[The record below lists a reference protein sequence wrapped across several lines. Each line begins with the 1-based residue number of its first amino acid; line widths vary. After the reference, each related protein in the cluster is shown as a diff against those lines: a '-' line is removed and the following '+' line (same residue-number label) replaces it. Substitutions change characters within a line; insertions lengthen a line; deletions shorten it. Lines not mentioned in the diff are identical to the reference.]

1 MENHKSKNVLKQILP
16 IMVLCL
22 VWMSLMQLTVVQAEQ
37 PEQVPTGSIPTVTGT
52 PVGAVALVLD
62 SEQGI
67 VNVRSGPSTLAYDI
81 VGVLVVGQEVPALG
95 RSPGGDWVLI
105 TYPGVAGGVAW
116 IYSDLVEVR
125 GTLPI
130 IEPPATPTLQVT
142 PTIDPTLAAQFLV
155 EIPPTSKP
163 TFTEPPPL
171 SLPTLPTQTGEEG
184 TTSRIPMGLFII
196 GMAVI
201 GFFGLL
207 ISFLGGR

>member
-1 MENHKSKNVLKQILP
+1 MQIRNSKIGLQRLINFI
-16 IMVLCL
+16 ILCL
-22 VWMSLMQLTVVQAEQ
+22 VLLSLMQFTLVQAEQ
-37 PEQVPTGSIPTVTGT
+37 PAQVPTGSIPTVTGT
-52 PVGAVALVLD
+52 PVGAIALVLD

-67 VNVRSGPSTLAYDI
+67 VNVRSGPSTLDYDI
-81 VGVLVVGQEVPALG
+81 IGVLVVGQEVPALG
-95 RSPGGDWVLI
+95 RSPVGDWVQI
-105 TYPGVAGGVAW
+105 AYPGVTGGVAW
-116 IYSDLVEVR
+116 IYSDLVQIR

-171 SLPTLPTQTGEEG
+171 SLPTLPSQTGKVE
-184 TTSRIPMGLFII
+184 TVSRIPMGLLII
-196 GMAVI
+196 GMAVV
-201 GFFGLL
+201 GLFGLL

>member
-1 MENHKSKNVLKQILP
+1 
-16 IMVLCL
+16 
-22 VWMSLMQLTVVQAEQ
+22 MQFTLVQAEQ
-37 PEQVPTGSIPTVTGT
+37 PAQVPTGSIPTVTGT
-52 PVGAVALVLD
+52 PVGAIALILD

-67 VNVRSGPSTLAYDI
+67 VNVRSGPSTLSYDI
-81 VGVLVVGQEVPALG
+81 IGVLVVGQEVPALG
-95 RSPGGDWVLI
+95 RSPGGDWVQI
-105 TYPGVAGGVAW
+105 VYPGVAGGVAW

-171 SLPTLPTQTGEEG
+171 SLPTLPSQAGIVG
-184 TTSRIPMGLFII
+184 TTSRIPMGLLII
-196 GMAVI
+196 GMAVV
-201 GFFGLL
+201 GLFGLL